1 MAEFKID
8 GRMTVRQLKENFKN
22 EFEGTLRVYDGRE
35 KADDNATLAAIRQN
49 DDVKVG
55 ELVCR
60 ASRTVGKFEQEM
72 LEVFGIKVQV
82 ASPDDWVLAL
92 DGITLA
98 NLKNIKKNATK
109 ADMEELVAY
118 KRTSTE
124 SKTTDVAT
132 EKSEEKNVSNDNRI
146 TIKQYV
152 KGLQYFF
159 EEFDMDDFD
168 GSYYTKLGT
177 LDGLFDDE
185 VIDET
190 FECTS
195 LLDENKNS
203 IYLEDYK
210 YLDEVNDELI
220 EEFISDLVLTL
231 DQGSIK
237 ELEIRDGDKVLFRE
251 SNDEP
256 YID

>member
-1 MAEFKID
+1 
-8 GRMTVRQLKENFKN
+8 
-22 EFEGTLRVYDGRE
+22 
-35 KADDNATLAAIRQN
+35 
-49 DDVKVG
+49 
-55 ELVCR
+55 
-60 ASRTVGKFEQEM
+60 
-72 LEVFGIKVQV
+72 
-82 ASPDDWVLAL
+82 
-92 DGITLA
+92 
-98 NLKNIKKNATK
+98 
-109 ADMEELVAY
+109 
-118 KRTSTE
+118 
-124 SKTTDVAT
+124 
-132 EKSEEKNVSNDNRI
+132 
-146 TIKQYV
+146 
-152 KGLQYFF
+152 LQYFF

-195 LLDENKNS
+195 LLDENKNN

>member
-1 MAEFKID
+1 
-8 GRMTVRQLKENFKN
+8 
-22 EFEGTLRVYDGRE
+22 
-35 KADDNATLAAIRQN
+35 
-49 DDVKVG
+49 
-55 ELVCR
+55 
-60 ASRTVGKFEQEM
+60 
-72 LEVFGIKVQV
+72 
-82 ASPDDWVLAL
+82 LAL

-190 FECTS
+190 YECTS
-195 LLDENKNS
+195 LLDENKNN